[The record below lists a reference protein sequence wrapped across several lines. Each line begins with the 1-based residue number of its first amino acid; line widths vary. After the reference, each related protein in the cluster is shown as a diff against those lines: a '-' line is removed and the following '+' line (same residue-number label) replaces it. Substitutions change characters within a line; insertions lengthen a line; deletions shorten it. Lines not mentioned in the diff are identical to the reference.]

1 MTAFGTLLW
10 FERINKMTIKP
21 IRTEDDYDAALKELD
36 RLIDARP
43 GTPEYDQ
50 LEVLSILIEAYET
63 EHYPIPLPA
72 PIAAIE
78 FHMERLGLTRKDLE
92 PYIGSRA
99 RVSEIL
105 NRKRHLT
112 LNMIRNLEK
121 GLGIPAGVL
130 IQEYELDRDANDE
143 ILEDPDLQEEVPITH
158 TGFNYEG
165 IVKSEPLWTDLPQQ
179 SEKTV
184 QWTGFTS
191 IKERFAQILPS
202 CAA

>member
-1 MTAFGTLLW
+1 
-10 FERINKMTIKP
+10 MTIKP